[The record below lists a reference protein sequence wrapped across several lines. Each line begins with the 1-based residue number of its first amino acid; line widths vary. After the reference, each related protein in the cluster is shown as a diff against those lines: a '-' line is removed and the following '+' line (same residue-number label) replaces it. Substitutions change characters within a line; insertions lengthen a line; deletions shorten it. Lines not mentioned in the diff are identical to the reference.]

1 MHATGQVQPQLHRAS
16 TQVTQPIRRGLRQ
29 VQRNHE
35 VLAQRFA
42 HNILGRQLIFLLHQT
57 QQATPALL
65 GQAQRLDFDASFAQ
79 CTTGT
84 LQIGLLDLHGR
95 AVAADLDRRIVWIE
109 VWRGIEKADHQ
120 YNQDQQVLPY
130 REFIEHDAARYDAG
144 RLKRPVEW

>member
-1 MHATGQVQPQLHRAS
+1 MREVQ
-16 TQVTQPIRRGLRQ
+16 G
-29 VQRNHE
+29 NHE
-35 VLAQRFA
+35 LLAQGLA
-42 HNILGRQLIFLLHQT
+42 HHILGRQLISLT
-57 QQATPALL
+57 
-65 GQAQRLDFDASFAQ
+65 GQAEQAGTALRGQARRLDLNPCRLQSTSGA
-79 CTTGT
+79 